1 MMFTHLHVASA
12 FSAHYGVDWP
22 DTLAAAAKAGGAD
35 ALAVTDRDGLYGIP
49 KHIGACVAAGIDPI
63 LGVELAV
70 LDDDGAVG
78 GRVVILAHGHNDG
91 AGYAAL
97 CRLVSAAHARKTVAV
112 TRAEIAARLLGDV
125 GPVGTVLLGPLSDV
139 GLKVGTRGDGM
150 AQMEQ
155 WLAVLPRDALRV
167 EVVSH
172 LSAPGLPFSHTHA
185 TRMLRLAGRAKVK
198 AVLSNA
204 VRYVLPD
211 GAITADILDAA
222 RALRRL
228 DETGVQPTAQAWL
241 KPGPMMNAL
250 ASEIA
255 AVGQAGAGA
264 ARALLA
270 ETGALADRCRIDPVT
285 DAGWGVPVMPEASII
300 GITGNPLTVLWERAR
315 AGVNTLYAGTGQ
327 AALGVVESRLRL
339 EMDTIA
345 DLGFASYF
353 LTVAEVARLIRD
365 MGIRS
370 AARGSGAG
378 SLVNYAL
385 GISFVDP
392 IRHDLLFERFL
403 STRRRTL
410 PDVDIDVESA
420 RRHDIYHEIFARF
433 GPERVTLMS
442 MQSGYRARGAAR
454 DAGMVLGM
462 DPDDIDGIAKNLW
475 RFSASHFREAM
486 AEKPELRDLAERV
499 EGSRQL
505 DLLVDITERLD
516 RLPRHISM
524 HPCGVI
530 LSDTSLLDRTP
541 VQPSGMGLPMSQYD
555 KHDMDP
561 MGMIKL
567 DVLGVRMQ
575 SAMAYAV
582 AEIRRTTGETI
593 DLEAV
598 PLDDEPTFELIRST
612 HTLGCFQIE
621 SPGQREL
628 VGKLQPA
635 VFDDLITDIS
645 LFRPGP
651 MQADMVKP
659 FLNRRGG
666 WETVEQL
673 HPDLEPFLRNTYGI
687 VVFHEQLMRI
697 IDTFTGCGL
706 AYADVLRRFL
716 SDEDRLPGVEKFFH
730 EKAAGRGYT
739 PEVIDRVWG
748 VVKGFGSFGFCRAH
762 GAAFAKPTFQSA
774 WLKTHYP
781 VQFMAGLWTHD
792 PGMYPK
798 RLLVAE
804 VRRLGIP
811 ILPLDVNRSTDEYVT
826 EPTSDGRLGIRM
838 SLADVKGIQAREIH
852 RILTERPFDS
862 MADLK
867 ERARLRASTVQSLA
881 LVGALDTLYTGQS
894 RRTRPAIAARNQATR
909 TAKRLQVIPGQLALP
924 LPAVDAP
931 TIPAGMPE
939 LTDLEIT
946 REELDILALDVTH
959 HLIDSYQPL
968 LDRLGVT
975 KAKDLLTLRNG
986 TKVLVAGIR
995 VATQT
1000 PPMRGG
1006 KRVVFISVDD
1016 GTGCVDATFFSDAQE
1031 KVAPPILFSTNLLLI
1046 EGTTRRTGLRGMS
1059 LQASNAWDLSTISLP
1074 RPAAAS

>member
-1 MMFTHLHVASA
+1 VFTHLHVASA

-22 DTLAAAAKAGGAD
+22 DTLAAAAAAGGSD
-35 ALAVTDRDGLYGIP
+35 ALALTDRDGLYGIP
-49 KHIGACVAAGIDPI
+49 KHIGACVKAGIDPI
-63 LGVELAV
+63 LGVELAT
-70 LDDDGAVG
+70 LDHEGKVS
-78 GRVVILAHGHNDG
+78 GRVTVLAHGHNGG

-97 CRLVSAAHARKTVAV
+97 CRLVSTAHTHRTVGV
-112 TRAEIAARLLGDV
+112 TAEEIAAHLVTDS
-125 GPVGTVLLGPLSDV
+125 GPVGTILLGPLSDV
-139 GLKVGTRGDGM
+139 GLRAGLRRDGLPLLR
-150 AQMEQ
+150 E
-155 WLAVLPRDALRV
+155 WLRAMPRAALRL
-167 EVVSH
+167 EIVSH
-172 LSAPGLPFSHTHA
+172 LSEPGRPLSNSHA
-185 TRMLRLAGRAKVK
+185 LRMLRWSTESGVLPI
-198 AVLSNA
+198 LSNA
-204 VRYVLPD
+204 VRYVVPD
-211 GAITADILDAA
+211 GAITADVLDAA
-222 RALRRL
+222 RALSRL

-241 KPGPMMNAL
+241 KSPKEMKAL
-250 ASEIA
+250 AAEIA
-255 AVGQAGAGA
+255 ALGQLGAGA
-264 ARALLA
+264 ARALL
-270 ETGALADRCRIDPVT
+270 EQTQALADRCRIDLVA

-300 GITGNPLTVLWERAR
+300 GISGDPLQALWERAR
-315 AGVNTLYAGTGQ
+315 AGANARYAGVGAEAQ
-327 AALGVVESRLRL
+327 IVVESRLRA
-339 EMDTIA
+339 EMDTIQA
-345 DLGFASYF
+345 LGFASYF

-385 GISFVDP
+385 GISQVDP

-403 STRRRTL
+403 STQRQTL

-420 RRHDIYHEIFARF
+420 RRHEIYHAIFNRF
-433 GPERVTLMS
+433 GAERVTLMS

-454 DAGMVLGM
+454 DAGMVLGI
-462 DPDDIDGIAKNLW
+462 DPGDIDGIAKNLW

-530 LSDTSLLDRTP
+530 LSDSSLLNRTP

-582 AEIRRTTGETI
+582 AEIRRTTGEEI
-593 DLEAV
+593 DLEAA

-612 HTLGCFQIE
+612 YTLGCFQIE

-628 VGKLQPA
+628 IGKLQPA

-651 MQADMVKP
+651 MQAEMVKP
-659 FLNRRGG
+659 LLNRRGG
-666 WETVEQL
+666 WERVEQL
-673 HPDLEPFLRNTYGI
+673 HPDLEPFLENTYGI

-697 IDTFTGCGL
+697 LDVFTGCGL
-706 AYADVLRRFL
+706 AYADVLRRYL
-716 SDEDRLPGVEKFFH
+716 SNDDKLPAVEQYFR
-730 EKAAGRGYT
+730 EKACERGYA
-739 PEVIDRVWG
+739 PEAIERVWA
-748 VVKGFGSFGFCRAH
+748 VIKGFGSFGFCRAH
-762 GAAFAKPTFQSA
+762 GAAFAVPTFQSA
-774 WLKTHYP
+774 WLKRHYP
-781 VQFMAGLWTHD
+781 VQFMAGIWTHD

-804 VRRLGIP
+804 SRRLGIP
-811 ILPLDVNRSTDEYVT
+811 ILPLDVNASTDEYVT
-826 EPTSDGRLGIRM
+826 EQTADGRLGIRM
-838 SLADVKGIQAREIH
+838 SLADVKGIQAREVQ
-852 RILTERPFDS
+852 RIISQRPFDS
-862 MADLK
+862 LTDLK
-867 ERARLRASTVQSLA
+867 QRARLRISTIESLA
-881 LVGALDTLYTGQS
+881 LVGGLDSLYSGDS
-894 RRTRPAIAARNQATR
+894 RRTRGDIVAWNQATHKAR
-909 TAKRLQVIPGQLALP
+909 RLQVIPGQLALP
-924 LPAVDAP
+924 LPAIDAASIP
-931 TIPAGMPE
+931 TTRPE
-939 LTDLEIT
+939 MTERDVT
-946 REELDILALDVTH
+946 RAELDILHLDVSR
-959 HLIDSYQPL
+959 HLMDSHRPV

-975 KAKDLLTLRNG
+975 QAKDLLAMRNG

-1006 KRVVFISVDD
+1006 KRVVFISIDD
-1016 GTGCVDATFFSDAQE
+1016 GTGCIDATFFSDAQE
-1031 KVAPPILFSTNLLLI
+1031 KVDPPILFSTQLLLI
-1046 EGTTRRTGLRGMS
+1046 EGTTRRTGPRGMS
-1059 LQASNAWDLSTISLP
+1059 LQATNAWDLTTINSA
-1074 RPAAAS
+1074 RPVTI